1 MSILWLIY
9 VLVAC
14 SILALQQFL
23 LRHQVFWRRVL
34 HFAIATTL
42 LALLVPILFSWRHQ
56 AEVPVQNRNLG
67 CVLWDSS
74 ASCASLQKE
83 KKAFRERLEKLGT
96 IEFIEFSQGCLPPLG
111 PGKAG
116 GSTDL
121 DMALTQV
128 AERIAGIAP
137 DWVWVVS
144 DGGCAVPS
152 SLPENLRS
160 IPLYL
165 SPWQEVLKASDISLD
180 SCSTDPVWYSRSE
193 AALAIKV
200 SRSSVDAPSQV
211 DILVKMDGRL
221 ATRVVAHFQ
230 AGQLH
235 TQVQTQLKAEH
246 LGSVVIEMLI
256 AEGQGGSIVENDHLL
271 HVNRILRDRVRIL
284 RVVGRPNWSSKFLRD
299 QLVQRE
305 DVDLVDFH
313 ILRSIRDRVMAGP
326 DELAL
331 IPFPV
336 EELFVDNIDSFDLI
350 IWQNFDHENYPFFKE
365 EFLINIA
372 KAVDSGCGL
381 LLWNGTLPW
390 SLENGPLSTLAPVS
404 NRGLNSEYI
413 TGLWNCSAGEFLEP
427 LFGTA
432 LRSLGQSTLHLFPG
446 RLNANA
452 RVVLTLGGTPAIAI
466 KEVGRGR
473 VLQVC
478 SDEFWNWGLHPPR
491 GLEGFYS
498 AMIQRSLMWLQHD
511 PTLEHRTLQCPENM
525 KAGERIE
532 LKLLEPLSAASRIIW
547 STLEG
552 ETLLSSDV
560 PSGQSQITVN
570 TPKVKGLVKLALEG
584 RPAQMVALQGQQGE
598 FINSANCKENLM
610 ALESLGFKSLDFN
623 SGKPKESS
631 TSVLM
636 RSDGEPWHTSW
647 WFLALYVGLLCA
659 HWLSLNRMLDQ
670 R

>member
-1 MSILWLIY
+1 MMLWLIFAI
-9 VLVAC
+9 VAC
-14 SILALQQFL
+14 ATLVLQQNL
-23 LRHQVFWRRVL
+23 LRHQALWRRLLQAVIS
-34 HFAIATTL
+34 IAL
-42 LALLVPILFSWRHQ
+42 LALLVPIIFAWRHQ

-74 ASCASLQKE
+74 ASCSALQNK
-83 KKAFRERLEKLGT
+83 KKAFRERLEKRGSV
-96 IEFIEFSQGCLPPLG
+96 EFIDFSQGCLPPLG
-111 PGKAG
+111 TGKAG

-121 DMALTQV
+121 QLTVDQV
-128 AERIAGIAP
+128 AQRIANLSP
-137 DWVWVVS
+137 DWIWLVS
-144 DGGCAVPS
+144 DGGCS
-152 SLPENLRS
+152 SPTTLPETLLAV
-160 IPLYL
+160 PLYL
-165 SPWQEVLKASDISLD
+165 SAWQEPLKAPDISLD
-180 SCSTDPVWYSRSE
+180 SCHTDPVWYSRSD
-193 AALAIKV
+193 APLAIQV
-200 SRSSVDAPSQV
+200 SRSSVDAASQV
-211 DILVKMDGRL
+211 DVLIKMDGRL
-221 ATRVVAHFQ
+221 ASRVVAHFQ

-350 IWQNFDHENYPFFKE
+350 IWQNFDHENYPFFKD
-365 EFLINIA
+365 EFLINIT

-390 SLENGPLSTLAPVS
+390 SLENGPLSTLAPIS
-404 NRGLNSEYI
+404 NRGLKSEYT
-413 TGLWNCSAGEFLEP
+413 TGLWSAVAGEFLEP
-427 LFGTA
+427 LFGAA
-432 LRSLGQSTLHLFPG
+432 LRSLGNSTLHLFPG
-446 RLNANA
+446 RLNPEA
-452 RVVLTLGGTPAIAI
+452 RVVLALGNTPALAI

-478 SDEFWNWGLHPPR
+478 SDEFWKWGLHPPR

-498 AMIQRSLMWLQHD
+498 TMIQRSLMWLQHD
-511 PTLEHRTLQCPENM
+511 PALEPRHIQCPENM

-532 LKLLEPLSAASRIIW
+532 LKLFEPLATTSRLTW
-547 STLEG
+547 SSLDG
-552 ETLLSSDV
+552 EALLSCDV
-560 PSGQSQITVN
+560 PAGQLQFSAT
-570 TPKVKGLVKLALEG
+570 TPNVKGLVKLNLEG
-584 RPAQMVALQGQQGE
+584 RPAQMTALQGQQGE
-598 FINSANCKENLM
+598 FMNPATCQENLK
-610 ALESLGFKSLDFN
+610 ALETLGFQSLDLDK
-623 SGKPKESS
+623 GIPKESNAN
-631 TSVLM
+631 VLM
-636 RSDGEPWHTSW
+636 RSDGEPWYAHW
-647 WFLALYVGLLCA
+647 WFLSLYMALLCG